1 MIALPE
7 KLIQAFNA
15 HMVKSGV
22 SAHLQSH
29 YRKWLWFY
37 VDFCHKYRLP
47 YSDAANLRPFLQKL
61 WTKGNR
67 KKLRVQNQDA
77 VERYHRMLKTKGK
90 EQGENV
96 IFCCSAGGGANWHHW
111 ILE

>member
-22 SAHLQSH
+22 PAHLQSH

-37 VDFCHKYRLP
+37 VDFCHKYRHP
-47 YSDAANLRPFLQKL
+47 YSDAARPFCKSFGRQRATEKNSACK
-61 WTKGNR
+61 T
-67 KKLRVQNQDA
+67 
-77 VERYHRMLKTKGK
+77 RMLLNGII
-90 EQGENV
+90 G
-96 IFCCSAGGGANWHHW
+96 C
-111 ILE
+111 

>member
-37 VDFCHKYRLP
+37 ADFCHKYRHP
-47 YSDAANLRPFLQKL
+47 YSDALDPVKCE
-61 WTKGNR
+61 
-67 KKLRVQNQDA
+67 RVVRVMEEVLA
-77 VERYHRMLKTKGK
+77 R
-90 EQGENV
+90 
-96 IFCCSAGGGANWHHW
+96 IAG
-111 ILE
+111 